1 MVQENPDLDK
11 RTIEK
16 RLKVQ
21 WRYLSKS
28 TKQPYLEEA
37 EKKVKANLNKAPL
50 KATKVNEKLNGVDR
64 VTKVKPVSPGW
75 MTNEENKRDL
85 DNSKGVMVECD
96 MCNRSMSTEEFE
108 KHWREV
114 HSTKEVSS
122 GPASNCSICDK
133 VLAKDEYLTHFK
145 VRIN

>member
-28 TKQPYLEEA
+28 AKQPYLEEA
-37 EKKVKANLNKAPL
+37 EKKVKANFNKAPL
-50 KATKVNEKLNGVDR
+50 KATKVNEKVKGVDR
-64 VTKVKPVSPGW
+64 VTKVKSVSSVDYSELAEDP
-75 MTNEENKRDL
+75 

-145 VRIN
+145 VRII